1 MDLKRLNLTN
11 LRRGLYSMYNWIPYN
26 AGVLTPYPVGS
37 FIINISRECE
47 MRCMMCNIW
56 QNRNKEH
63 KGRSLDAMVLKGL
76 LEGSVYLKK
85 MPYVVMTGGEPFLRK
100 DFKDVL
106 RTVLEAPHI
115 KKVTIGTS
123 AYLTRKIVS
132 DLGHCFEN
140 TPHGKEVAL
149 QISLQGVGEVQDRI
163 KGKPEAFAKV
173 EKSIQALK
181 ALSGRFPGRLR
192 LYIYSVLQEQNKDS
206 FEKTFEFAERHGIG
220 YTFGIINNLS
230 YNMNKSE
237 GYTKA
242 LINEADFNRLSERY
256 PFYGVLKSW
265 ARKGFTQQTTGLRCF
280 AGYSS
285 FFLDFDGSVFPCLH
299 TSSMPSFRMGNIF
312 EESFD
317 EIWRGA
323 AGARKLTKTCAV
335 DECLQGCD
343 RSVVKMQY
351 FVPDVLSRAATLN
364 RYSLLR
370 ARGIM

>member
-1 MDLKRLNLTN
+1 MDLNRINLTN
-11 LRRGLYSMYNWIPYN
+11 IRRGLYSIYNWLPYN
-26 AGVLTPYPVGS
+26 ADIFTPYPVGS

-56 QNRNKEH
+56 QNRKSEYT
-63 KGRSLDAMVLKGL
+63 GRALDAKTLKDML
-76 LEGSVYLKK
+76 AHSVFLKK

-100 DFKDVL
+100 DFKDILFAVL
-106 RTVLEAPHI
+106 ATTHI

-123 AYLTRKIVS
+123 GFLTKKILS
-132 DLGHCFEN
+132 DLEHCFSN
-140 TPHGKEVAL
+140 TEKKEVAL

-163 KGKPEAFAKV
+163 KGKPEAFTKV
-173 EKSIQALK
+173 EKTIGELK
-181 ALSGRFPGRLR
+181 KLGERFPGRLHI
-192 LYIYSVLQEQNKDS
+192 YVYSVLQEQNKDT
-206 FEKTFEFAERHGIG
+206 FEKTYEFSEKHGIG
-220 YTFGIINNLS
+220 YSFGIINNLS

-242 LINEADFNRLSERY
+242 LMNEDDFKRLEKLY

-265 ARKGFTQQTTGLRCF
+265 ARKGFTQQSTGLRCF
-280 AGYSS
+280 AAYSS

-299 TSSMPSFRMGNIF
+299 TSNSPIFRMGNIF
-312 EESFD
+312 DKSFD
-317 EIWRGA
+317 EIWKNA
-323 AGARKLTKTCAV
+323 SKARELTKTCGV

-351 FVPDVLSRAATLN
+351 FVPEMLFRAATFN
-364 RYSLLR
+364 KYSLLR